1 MKKVYV
7 VLGLYTDG
15 GIEFCSVCA
24 TQELAI
30 KEKEKKKSLLVR
42 NFGARASFCDDVIR
56 YEREYEDLEG
66 VHEETVKIHFIIL
79 EQEVKECLK

>member
-7 VLGLYTDG
+7 VLGLYADG

-42 NFGARASFCDDVIR
+42 NFGAHTFSDDVIH
-56 YEREYEDLEG
+56 YERVYENLEG
-66 VHEETVKIHFIIL
+66 VYKETVEIRFRIL
-79 EQEVKECLK
+79 EQEIKE

>member
-7 VLGLYTDG
+7 VLGLYADG

-30 KEKEKKKSLLVR
+30 KEKEKKESFLVQ
-42 NFGARASFCDDVIR
+42 NFGARSFSNDVIC
-56 YEREYEDLEG
+56 YERVYEDLEG
-66 VHEETVKIHFIIL
+66 VHKETVEIRFRIL